1 MLLFDSRL
9 DHQPI
14 NRNTHV
20 PSLYKD
26 DATQIPSKTAES
38 RAYWSYVTV
47 GILRNCDGDFNG
59 NIKKAIG
66 LMSKTTILHVHHAF
80 LYISLQPRPQ
90 GFSLKKW
97 EKPWG
102 RG

>member
-14 NRNTHV
+14 NRYTHV

-38 RAYWSYVTV
+38 RAY
-47 GILRNCDGDFNG
+47 
-59 NIKKAIG
+59 
-66 LMSKTTILHVHHAF
+66 
-80 LYISLQPRPQ
+80 
-90 GFSLKKW
+90 
-97 EKPWG
+97 
-102 RG
+102 